1 MLFLLGGAFINE
13 PTLNVFKI
21 VRFDF
26 EFVSNHCQ
34 TRAYLFKLEDILEDP
49 WSLWS
54 SMFIYLRPHLI
65 KHSRSKNQTFRN
77 KFKLFSRRFFH
88 FFLEF
93 SALFHSK
100 VYVVVNRVW
109 QTLINHKK
117 NNSKDSSI
125 THFIQNMIRY
135 HKKNSLTY
143 PSFQTL

>member
-1 MLFLLGGAFINE
+1 MLFLLGSAFINV
-13 PTLNVFKI
+13 PTLNFFKI

-54 SMFIYLRPHLI
+54 SMLFIYLRPHLI
-65 KHSRSKNQTFRN
+65 KHSRSKNQIFKM
-77 KFKLFSRRFFH
+77 KFKIWTSNYFQGDFFSRVQ
-88 FFLEF
+88 
-93 SALFHSK
+93 SK
-100 VYVVVNRVW
+100 VYVVVNRVR
-109 QTLINHKK
+109 QILINHKK

-135 HKKNSLTY
+135 HKKNKNRISN
-143 PSFQTL
+143 F